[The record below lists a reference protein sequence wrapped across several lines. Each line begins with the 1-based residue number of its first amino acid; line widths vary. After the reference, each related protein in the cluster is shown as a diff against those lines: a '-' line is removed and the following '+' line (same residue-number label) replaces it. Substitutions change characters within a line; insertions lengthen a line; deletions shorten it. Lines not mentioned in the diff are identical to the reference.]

1 MTDVRAFRALRYNPA
16 VVGDWGAVLGP
27 PYDIIDD
34 AQRARLLSRSPY
46 QITHVESPTGL
57 DEIEAAGDRLRQW
70 REDGALKQDAT
81 PAYYLAEHRF
91 NHAGRQHTRLSLY
104 AAVRLTP
111 WESGD
116 VLPHEWTMPGP
127 KEARMRLRSATR
139 ADISPLMSVVPD
151 RGGVIGKLLDAALA
165 AEPVLQGA
173 DAGGEHHSLRP
184 IDDPDAVA
192 ALRAAFADD
201 TIYIADG
208 HHRYESALQHRD
220 LCAAEAGDAWSG
232 DEGENFV
239 LMGIVRA
246 ADAGLIVG
254 ATHRLIHVL
263 PPPDALD
270 RIRANFDV
278 EDAGPADGDVDS
290 LLSKLAAAAAGTV
303 ADTVTIAVVGLQPG
317 RAHLLRARQPVSL
330 PDDVPRS
337 WAALGAALLQYLVL
351 EPVLAID
358 DEALRAGRAVRYSHD
373 AAAVVSAVA
382 DGSAALA
389 FILNPPTLEQTF
401 ASADAGDRMPQ
412 KSTYFTPKLPTG
424 VVLHA
429 FD

>member
-27 PYDIIDD
+27 PYDVIDE
-34 AQRARLLSRSPY
+34 AQRARLLARSPY
-46 QITHVESPTGL
+46 QITHVESPDGL
-57 DEIEAAGDRLRQW
+57 DAIDAAGDRLRQW
-70 REDGALKQDAT
+70 RRDGALTQDAT
-81 PAYYLAEHRF
+81 PAYYLAQHRF
-91 NHAGRQHTRLSLY
+91 NHAGREHTRLSLY

-111 WESGD
+111 WDDGD
-116 VLPHEWTMPGP
+116 VLPHEWTMSGP
-127 KEARMRLRSATR
+127 KEARMRLRGAAR
-139 ADISPLMSVVPD
+139 ADISPIMSVVPD
-151 RGGVIGKLLDAALA
+151 RDGVIGKLLDAALD
-165 AEPVLQGA
+165 AEPALQGT

-184 IDDPDAVA
+184 IDNPDTVA
-192 ALRAAFADD
+192 ALRAAFAAD
-201 TIYIADG
+201 TLYIADG
-208 HHRYESALQHRD
+208 HHRYESALQYRD
-220 LCAAEAGDAWSG
+220 LRAGEAGDAWSG
-232 DEGENFV
+232 DEGENFI

-246 ADAGLIVG
+246 ADPGLIVG
-254 ATHRLIHVL
+254 ATHRLVHVS

-270 RIRANFDV
+270 RIRASFDV
-278 EDAGPADGDVDS
+278 EDAGPAAGDLDA
-290 LLSKLAAAAAGTV
+290 LLGKLAAAGTDTV
-303 ADTVTIAVVGLQPG
+303 AMAVVGLQPG

-330 PDDVPRS
+330 PNDVPRS

-351 EPVLAID
+351 DPVLAID
-358 DEALRAGRAVRYSHD
+358 DEALRAGQAVRYSHD

-382 DGSAALA
+382 DSSAALA